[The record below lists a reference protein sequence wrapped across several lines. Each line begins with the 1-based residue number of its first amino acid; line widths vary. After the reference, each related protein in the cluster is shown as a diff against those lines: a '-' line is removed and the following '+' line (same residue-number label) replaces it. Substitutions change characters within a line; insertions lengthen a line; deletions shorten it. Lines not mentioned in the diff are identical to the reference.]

1 MLSYEWGT
9 DTRYY
14 RLELMQDL
22 FGVWIIT
29 RRWRGR
35 YSNCGNSKII
45 SVSDQE
51 QIQPW
56 IHRIH
61 KERSKRG
68 YRLLTTP
75 PTLS

>member
-1 MLSYEWGT
+1 MLSYEWIT

-29 RRWRGR
+29 RTWRGR
-35 YSNCGNSKII
+35 YSKCGNSKII
-45 SVSDQE
+45 SVSNQE
-51 QIQPW
+51 QTQLW
-56 IHRIH
+56 INRIH

-68 YRLLTTP
+68 YRLLATP
-75 PTLS
+75 PTP